1 MARCAARSAAVL
13 PHQPGQLNVAI
24 FLALW
29 VQEYIE
35 CNVQIDLNSK
45 PQARPPSA
53 TCDGRLGKKHCKPSS
68 QKTPYLCEARHT
80 PSPQTKSKPQEQ
92 SQPPLIKDLGN
103 NCSSKSCMSGAHS
116 KRIVEGMGGTRCQP
130 TGTNKRP
137 SPLCISITNSLVA
150 PTPYS
155 WSTPTT
161 TTTTTAATTTTTA
174 TTPTSSSTTTTANT
188 TTTTTTPAAA
198 TTTTTIPFPSQPVAQ
213 LGVRYVAVHCT
224 GASRALGQV
233 PLRIAASLRPTHR
246 SRDRAA
252 GHGITQHWSAKLE
265 IHRMRAGKQRT
276 NTQLATISSAM
287 CYGLRQRLNYVQQK
301 CCMYKWP

>member
-1 MARCAARSAAVL
+1 MADL
-13 PHQPGQLNVAI
+13 EK
-24 FLALW
+24 AL
-29 VQEYIE
+29 QAELTERRI
-35 CNVQIDLNSK
+35 C
-45 PQARPPSA
+45 ARP
-53 TCDGRLGKKHCKPSS
+53 G
-68 QKTPYLCEARHT
+68 TPL
-80 PSPQTKSKPQEQ
+80 PQTKSKPQEQ

-103 NCSSKSCMSGAHS
+103 NCSSNLACRGHIRSELSRAWGGHDVNQRAQTNDLARLHFDYQQSCGS
-116 KRIVEGMGGTRCQP
+116 
-130 TGTNKRP
+130 
-137 SPLCISITNSLVA
+137 NS
-150 PTPYS
+150 YS
-155 WSTPTT
+155 WSTPT

-174 TTPTSSSTTTTANT
+174 TTPTSSSSTTTTANTTT